1 MEITSHPL
9 FGIIL
14 TLGTFEIGKRIYNK
28 FRLPILNPILI
39 AILLIV
45 GVLMIFKIPLESYE
59 SGSKMLSLFLGPV
72 TVILA
77 VPLYKQLDLLRSHLF
92 PILIGVTVGA
102 ITSIATV
109 IILGK
114 VMGLERVLLLSMA
127 PKSITT
133 PIGMELS
140 KNIGGIQAITIVG
153 IMITGITGAVA
164 APIICEV
171 FRIKNRVAKGIGVG
185 VSSHAVGT
193 SKAIEMGEVEG
204 AMSGLAIGLTG
215 VATIIVLPMVLKVLY
230 KFLI

>member
-14 TLGTFEIGKRIYNK
+14 TLGTFEIGKRIYNRY
-28 FRLPILNPILI
+28 RLPILNPILI

-45 GVLMIFKIPLESYE
+45 GVLMAFKIPLDSYE

-102 ITSIATV
+102 ITSIASV

-114 VMGLERVLLLSMA
+114 VMGLERILLLSMA

-164 APIICEV
+164 APIICEI

-185 VSSHAVGT
+185 FQV
-193 SKAIEMGEVEG
+193 M
-204 AMSGLAIGLTG
+204 L
-215 VATIIVLPMVLKVLY
+215 
-230 KFLI
+230 

>member
-1 MEITSHPL
+1 MEIISHPL

-14 TLGTFEIGKRIYNK
+14 TLGTFEVGKRTYNR

-45 GVLMIFKIPLESYE
+45 GVLMVFKIPLDSYE
-59 SGSKMLSLFLGPV
+59 SGSNMLSLFLGPV

-77 VPLYKQLDLLRSHLF
+77 VPLYKQLDLLKSHLF

-102 ITSIATV
+102 ITSITSV
-109 IILGK
+109 VILGK
-114 VMGLERVLLLSMA
+114 VMGLEKVLLLSMA

-164 APIICEV
+164 APVICEI
-171 FRIKNRVAKGIGVG
+171 FRIKNKVARGIGIG
-185 VSSHAVGT
+185 AASHAVGT

-215 VATIIVLPMVLKVLY
+215 VATIVVLPLMLKILY
-230 KFLI
+230 RFLV

>member
-14 TLGTFEIGKRIYNK
+14 TLGTFEIGKRIYNR
-28 FRLPILNPILI
+28 FRLPIFNPILI

-45 GVLMIFKIPLESYE
+45 GVLMVFKIPLDSYE

-77 VPLYKQLDLLRSHLF
+77 VPLYKQLNLLKSHLF

-102 ITSIATV
+102 ITSITSV

-114 VMGLERVLLLSMA
+114 LMGLEKVLLLSMA

-215 VATIIVLPMVLKVLY
+215 VATIIVLPLMLKILY

>member
-14 TLGTFEIGKRIYNK
+14 TLGTFEIGKRIYNRY
-28 FRLPILNPILI
+28 RLPILNPILI

-45 GVLMIFKIPLESYE
+45 GVLMAFKIPLASYE

-102 ITSIATV
+102 ITSIASV

-114 VMGLERVLLLSMA
+114 VMGLEKILLLSMA

-164 APIICEV
+164 APIICEI

>member
-1 MEITSHPL
+1 MEIISHPL

-14 TLGTFEIGKRIYNK
+14 TLGTFEVGKRIYNR

-45 GVLMIFKIPLESYE
+45 GVLMIFKIPLASYE
-59 SGSKMLSLFLGPV
+59 SGSNMLSLFLGPV

-77 VPLYKQLDLLRSHLF
+77 VPLYKQLDLLKSHLF

-102 ITSIATV
+102 ITSITSV
-109 IILGK
+109 VILGK
-114 VMGLERVLLLSMA
+114 VMGLEKVLLLSMA

-164 APIICEV
+164 APIICEI
-171 FRIKNRVAKGIGVG
+171 FRIKNKVARGIGIG
-185 VSSHAVGT
+185 AASHAVGT

-215 VATIIVLPMVLKVLY
+215 VATIVVLPLMLKILHR
-230 KFLI
+230 FLV

>member
-1 MEITSHPL
+1 MEIISHPL

-14 TLGTFEIGKRIYNK
+14 TLGTFEIGKRTYNK

-39 AILLIV
+39 AIILIV
-45 GVLMIFKIPLESYE
+45 GVLMVFKVPLASYE
-59 SGSKMLSLFLGPV
+59 NGSNMLSLFLGPV

-77 VPLYKQLDLLRSHLF
+77 VPLYKQLNLLKSHLF

-102 ITSIATV
+102 ITSITSV
-109 IILGK
+109 IVLGK
-114 VMGLERVLLLSMA
+114 VMGLERILLLSMA

-140 KNIGGIQAITIVG
+140 RNIGGIQAITIVG
-153 IMITGITGAVA
+153 IMITGIAGAVA
-164 APIICEV
+164 GPVICEV
-171 FRIKNRVAKGIGVG
+171 FRIKNKVAKGIGIG
-185 VSSHAVGT
+185 VASHAVGT

-215 VATIIVLPMVLKVLY
+215 VATIIVLPLMLKILY

>member
-14 TLGTFEIGKRIYNK
+14 TLGTFEIGKRIYNRY
-28 FRLPILNPILI
+28 RLPILNPILI

-45 GVLMIFKIPLESYE
+45 GVLMAFKIPLDSYE

-102 ITSIATV
+102 ITSIASV

-114 VMGLERVLLLSMA
+114 VMGLERILLLSMA

-164 APIICEV
+164 APIICEI

-215 VATIIVLPMVLKVLY
+215 VATIIVLPVVLKVLY

>member
-1 MEITSHPL
+1 MEIISHPL

-14 TLGTFEIGKRIYNK
+14 TLATFEVGKRIYNK

-45 GVLMIFKIPLESYE
+45 GVLILFNIPLASYE
-59 SGSKMLSLFLGPV
+59 SGSNMLSLFLGPV

-77 VPLYKQLDLLRSHLF
+77 VPLYKQLNLLKSHLF

-102 ITSIATV
+102 ITSITSV
-109 IILGK
+109 IVLGK
-114 VMGLERVLLLSMA
+114 LMGLEKVLLLSMA

-140 KNIGGIQAITIVG
+140 RNIGGIQAITIVG
-153 IMITGITGAVA
+153 IMITGITGAVMG
-164 APIICEV
+164 PIVCQV
-171 FRIKNRVAKGIGVG
+171 FRIKNKVARGIGIG

-215 VATIIVLPMVLKVLY
+215 IATIVVLPIMLRILQ
-230 KFLI
+230 KFLV

>member
-1 MEITSHPL
+1 
-9 FGIIL
+9 
-14 TLGTFEIGKRIYNK
+14 
-28 FRLPILNPILI
+28 
-39 AILLIV
+39 
-45 GVLMIFKIPLESYE
+45 MIFKIPLESYE

>member
-1 MEITSHPL
+1 MEIISHPL

-14 TLGTFEIGKRIYNK
+14 TLGTFEVGKRIYNR

-45 GVLMIFKIPLESYE
+45 GVLMIFKIPLASYE
-59 SGSKMLSLFLGPV
+59 SGSNMLSLFLGPV

-77 VPLYKQLDLLRSHLF
+77 VPLYKQLDLLKSHLF

-102 ITSIATV
+102 ITSITSV
-109 IILGK
+109 VILGK
-114 VMGLERVLLLSMA
+114 VMGLEKVLLLSMA

-164 APIICEV
+164 APIICEI
-171 FRIKNRVAKGIGVG
+171 FRIKNKVARGIGIG
-185 VSSHAVGT
+185 AASHAVGT

-215 VATIIVLPMVLKVLY
+215 VATIVVLPLMLKILY
-230 KFLI
+230 RFLV